1 MIHQPSAL
9 RDPTDEERAVCEA
22 YREAHKDDAIG
33 QVADTLLYEDEKVKI
48 WQMTLEP
55 GQASDLHHHAC
66 DYYLCISS
74 GDKIAGV
81 MREED
86 GGAIF
91 VSDLPERGNTV
102 PVDKG
107 RTEWALNI
115 GSVAYREVLIELKGS

>member
-9 RDPTDEERAVCEA
+9 RDPTDEERAACEA

-66 DYYLCISS
+66 DYY
-74 GDKIAGV
+74 IADLEHV
-81 MREED
+81 IKYILKHVRTHE
-86 GGAIF
+86 F
-91 VSDLPERGNTV
+91 VHL
-102 PVDKG
+102 
-107 RTEWALNI
+107 
-115 GSVAYREVLIELKGS
+115 LIV